1 MVAWILDRVA
11 GLLARFA
18 RQLLVN
24 DDNPKMIGL
33 RRRGIAIAR
42 ENSWLYHE
50 LARRI
55 FVAEDV
61 DGVTSCLIDVSDRQT
76 IKWLHTHYLRRLPRT
91 PGRVPLVI
99 DLGAN
104 DGLFASMS
112 LNLVQLGWNAIL
124 VEPLPD
130 MMALARNNFEVYR
143 RPSQTLVFIEAAI
156 GECDGDG
163 AFETNNPTDLGQM
176 EGHLRATAS
185 ATSRLVPVISAD
197 TFLSRPDVADLL
209 QTSAPLVLSIDI
221 EGLDIVVAAR
231 LLELGLRPEVILFE
245 VIHVRADDLGLF
257 ARHGY
262 EKVAHIGWNHV
273 YIRAGATTGMPPDES
288 ASAE

>member
-11 GLLARFA
+11 GWLAHFTRK
-18 RQLLVN
+18 LLVN

-55 FVAEDV
+55 FVADDV
-61 DGVTSCLIDVSDRQT
+61 DGVASCLIDVSDRQT
-76 IKWLHTHYLRRLPRT
+76 IKWLHQHYLRRLPRM
-91 PGRVPLVI
+91 PGRPPLVI
-99 DLGAN
+99 DLGVN

-124 VEPLPD
+124 VEPLSD
-130 MMALARNNFEVYR
+130 MMALARSNLEVYR
-143 RPSQTLVFIEAAI
+143 RPSQTLVFIEAAM
-156 GECDGDG
+156 GERDGEG
-163 AFETNNPTDLGQM
+163 AFETDNPTDLGQM

-185 ATSRLVPVISAD
+185 ATSRRVPMISAD

-209 QTSAPLVLSIDI
+209 QTSGPMVLSVDI
-221 EGLDIVVAAR
+221 EGQDMIVAAR

-245 VIHVRADDLGLF
+245 VIHVRAEDLVLF
-257 ARHGY
+257 SRHGY

-273 YIRAGATTGMPPDES
+273 YVRVGAMAGTTPPPPL
-288 ASAE
+288 